1 MYGKVLDEQEKRE
14 TLHRLALKRQQSN
27 NFYLSESAKNV
38 SNNKSSISAAERKA
52 IRNRLA
58 TRPAHTPPRPKSPM
72 GLGHQSLTSP
82 HSAISRTR
90 AIRRSAKRISS
101 RPPAGPAKAR
111 VTARE
116 GVPRPPRGALLDSN
130 SEPCS
135 PGSISVASPH
145 ARAAEMTRTLTS
157 TASRQQGVR
166 DRSVQLEGTRSPSD
180 VGCARRASHG
190 SRRCVDLRG
199 TMTIFRPT

>member
-1 MYGKVLDEQEKRE
+1 MEVCEMTPHPGLPGPRQMQNSIMYGKVLDEQEKRE

-82 HSAISRTR
+82 HSAISPHKGH
-90 AIRRSAKRISS
+90 SAAAAEISS
-101 RPPAGPAKAR
+101 PATGGVSPKRASR
-111 VTARE
+111 LE
-116 GVPRPPRGALLDSN
+116 GVTPEEYTLPRVAPCFRLQTSDPRPALAASRGIRQVHA
-130 SEPCS
+130 
-135 PGSISVASPH
+135 H
-145 ARAAEMTRTLTS
+145 ARAAED
-157 TASRQQGVR
+157 GPVR
-166 DRSVQLEGTRSPSD
+166 
-180 VGCARRASHG
+180 
-190 SRRCVDLRG
+190 
-199 TMTIFRPT
+199 